1 MARPGYNDDNSKNTS
16 VYRPTTVSS
25 NRFYSP
31 SSVSNNPARISLPNR
46 PSDMAPKGSGKSG
59 FSFSTKDVR
68 SSPQDREDFRIR
80 TNQVFIDPNDG
91 KRTIGENYV
100 ETPAERIARTKAYI
114 TGNNKFIDMP
124 IFTPR
129 NVSYEDLAEIA
140 ASGESLID
148 YEQSTDKLSKDWKD
162 WFKSQVGFQ
171 DITGDSYDETS
182 KGFYDDENEDLS
194 SSLFGGSSGFD
205 YGYGG
210 DGYGG
215 DAAAYAM
222 MNQGPKQLGAGE
234 NVPGQAELLDY
245 MIRVN
250 KYNPYT
256 KMAMPQMARG
266 GIMELVR

>member
-1 MARPGYNDDNSKNTS
+1 MPGYDHRQRKTSFSSNSPGHPSN
-16 VYRPTTVSS
+16 RPSNSSSNQNNS

-31 SSVSNNPARISLPNR
+31 SSVSNNPARINLPSKTSATV
-46 PSDMAPKGSGKSG
+46 PGKSG

-68 SSPQDREDFRIR
+68 SSPADKEAFRIR
-80 TNQVFIDPNDG
+80 TGSEVM
-91 KRTIGENYV
+91 
-100 ETPAERIARTKAYI
+100 TPSERIARTKAYI

-124 IFTPR
+124 IFTPD
-129 NVSYEDLAEIA
+129 NISYEDLAEIA

-148 YEQSTDKLSKDWKD
+148 YEQSTGKLSKDWKD

-171 DITGDSYDETS
+171 DITGDGYDETS
-182 KGFYDDENEDLS
+182 KGFYDDDDFSETLS
-194 SSLFGGSSGFD
+194 GGSSGYGYD

-210 DGYGG
+210 GGGG

-222 MNQGPKQLGAGE
+222 MNQSPKQLGEGE
-234 NVPGQAELLDY
+234 KVPGQTELLDY

-250 KYNPYT
+250 RYNPYT
-256 KMAMPQMARG
+256 KMAMPQMAGG

>member
-1 MARPGYNDDNSKNTS
+1 MARPGYNEDNSKNTS

-31 SSVSNNPARISLPNR
+31 SSVSNNPARINLPSR
-46 PSDMAPKGSGKSG
+46 TSATVPGKSG
-59 FSFSTKDVR
+59 FSYSTKDVR
-68 SSPQDREDFRIR
+68 SSPADKEAFRVR
-80 TNQVFIDPNDG
+80 TGSEVM
-91 KRTIGENYV
+91 
-100 ETPAERIARTKAYI
+100 TPSERIARTKSYI
-114 TGNNKFIDMP
+114 TGNDKFINMP
-124 IFTPR
+124 IFTPD
-129 NVSYEDLAEIA
+129 NISYEDLAEIA

-148 YEQSTDKLSKDWKD
+148 YEQSTGKLSKDWKD

-171 DITGDSYDETS
+171 DITGDGYDETS
-182 KGFYDDENEDLS
+182 KGFYDDEDEDFS
-194 SSLFGGSSGFD
+194 DTLFGGSSGFD

-234 NVPGQAELLDY
+234 NVPGQTELLDY

-250 KYNPYT
+250 RYNPYT

>member
-1 MARPGYNDDNSKNTS
+1 MPGYDHRQRKTSFSSNSPGHPSN
-16 VYRPTTVSS
+16 RPSNSSSNQNNS

-31 SSVSNNPARISLPNR
+31 SSVSNNPARINLPSKTSATV
-46 PSDMAPKGSGKSG
+46 PGKSG

-68 SSPQDREDFRIR
+68 SSPADKEAFRIR
-80 TNQVFIDPNDG
+80 TG
-91 KRTIGENYV
+91 SKV

-129 NVSYEDLAEIA
+129 DVSYEDLAEIA

-148 YEQSTDKLSKDWKD
+148 YEQSTGKLSKDWKD
-162 WFKSQVGFQ
+162 WFNSQDGFT

-182 KGFYDDENEDLS
+182 KGFYDDEDEDFS
-194 SSLFGGSSGFD
+194 STLFGGSSSSD
-205 YGYGG
+205 YGYDGG
-210 DGYGG
+210 GG
-215 DAAAYAM
+215 GGGNAAAYAM

-250 KYNPYT
+250 SNNPFT
-256 KMAMPQMARG
+256 QLAMPQMAAG
-266 GIMELVR
+266 GIMGLMR

>member
-1 MARPGYNDDNSKNTS
+1 MARPGYNEDNSKNTS

-31 SSVSNNPARISLPNR
+31 SSVSNNPARINLPSR
-46 PSDMAPKGSGKSG
+46 TSATVPGKSG
-59 FSFSTKDVR
+59 FSYSTKDVR
-68 SSPQDREDFRIR
+68 SSPADKEAFRVR
-80 TNQVFIDPNDG
+80 TGSEVM
-91 KRTIGENYV
+91 
-100 ETPAERIARTKAYI
+100 TPSERIARTKSYI

-124 IFTPR
+124 IFTPD
-129 NVSYEDLAEIA
+129 NISYEDLAEIA

-148 YEQSTDKLSKDWKD
+148 YEQSTGKLSKDWKD

-171 DITGDSYDETS
+171 DITGDGYDETS
-182 KGFYDDENEDLS
+182 KGFYDDEDEDFS
-194 SSLFGGSSGFD
+194 DTLFGGSSGFD

-210 DGYGG
+210 NGYGG

-234 NVPGQAELLDY
+234 NVPGQTELLDY

-250 KYNPYT
+250 RYNPYT

>member
-1 MARPGYNDDNSKNTS
+1 MARPGYNDDDSKNTS

-31 SSVSNNPARISLPNR
+31 SSVSNNPARINLPSKTSATV
-46 PSDMAPKGSGKSG
+46 PGKSG

-68 SSPQDREDFRIR
+68 SSPADKEAFRIR
-80 TNQVFIDPNDG
+80 TG
-91 KRTIGENYV
+91 SKV

-129 NVSYEDLAEIA
+129 DVSYEDLAEIA

-148 YEQSTDKLSKDWKD
+148 YEQSTGKLSKDWKD
-162 WFKSQVGFQ
+162 WFNSQDGFT

-194 SSLFGGSSGFD
+194 SSLFGGSSD
-205 YGYGG
+205 SNYGYGS
-210 DGYGG
+210 GG
-215 DAAAYAM
+215 GGNAAAYAM

-234 NVPGQAELLDY
+234 DVPGQAELLDY

-250 KYNPYT
+250 RYNPYT
-256 KMAMPQMARG
+256 KMAMPQMAAG
-266 GIMELVR
+266 GIMGLMR

>member
-1 MARPGYNDDNSKNTS
+1 MARPGYNEDNSKNTS

-31 SSVSNNPARISLPNR
+31 SSVSNNPARINLPSR
-46 PSDMAPKGSGKSG
+46 TSATVPGKSG
-59 FSFSTKDVR
+59 FSYSTKDVR
-68 SSPQDREDFRIR
+68 SSPADKEAFRVR
-80 TNQVFIDPNDG
+80 TGSEVM
-91 KRTIGENYV
+91 
-100 ETPAERIARTKAYI
+100 TPSERIARTKSYI
-114 TGNNKFIDMP
+114 TGNDKFINMP
-124 IFTPR
+124 IFTPD
-129 NVSYEDLAEIA
+129 NISYEDLAEIA

-148 YEQSTDKLSKDWKD
+148 YEQSTGKLSKDWKD

-171 DITGDSYDETS
+171 DITGDGYDETS
-182 KGFYDDENEDLS
+182 KGFYDDEDEDFS
-194 SSLFGGSSGFD
+194 DTLFGGSSGFD

-222 MNQGPKQLGAGE
+222 LNQSPKQLGAGE
-234 NVPGQAELLDY
+234 KVPGQTELLDY

>member
-1 MARPGYNDDNSKNTS
+1 MARPGYNEDNSKNTS

-31 SSVSNNPARISLPNR
+31 SSVSNNPARINLPSR
-46 PSDMAPKGSGKSG
+46 TSATVPGKSG
-59 FSFSTKDVR
+59 FSYSTKDVR
-68 SSPQDREDFRIR
+68 SSPADKEAFRVR
-80 TNQVFIDPNDG
+80 TGSEVM
-91 KRTIGENYV
+91 
-100 ETPAERIARTKAYI
+100 TPSERIARTKSYI

-124 IFTPR
+124 IFTPD
-129 NVSYEDLAEIA
+129 NISYEDLAEIA

-148 YEQSTDKLSKDWKD
+148 YEQSTGKLSKDWKD

-171 DITGDSYDETS
+171 DITGDGYDETS
-182 KGFYDDENEDLS
+182 KGFYDDEDEDFS
-194 SSLFGGSSGFD
+194 DTLFGGSSGFD

-234 NVPGQAELLDY
+234 NVPGQTELLDY

-250 KYNPYT
+250 RYNPYT

>member
-1 MARPGYNDDNSKNTS
+1 MPGYDHRQRKTSFSSNSPGHPSN
-16 VYRPTTVSS
+16 RPSNSSSNQNNS

-31 SSVSNNPARISLPNR
+31 SSVNNNPARINLPSR
-46 PSDMAPKGSGKSG
+46 TSATVPGKSG
-59 FSFSTKDVR
+59 FSYSTKDVR
-68 SSPQDREDFRIR
+68 SSPADREAFRVR
-80 TNQVFIDPNDG
+80 TGSEVM
-91 KRTIGENYV
+91 
-100 ETPAERIARTKAYI
+100 TPSERIARTKAYI

-124 IFTPR
+124 IFTPD
-129 NVSYEDLAEIA
+129 NISYEDLAEIA

-148 YEQSTDKLSKDWKD
+148 YEQSTGKLSKDWKD

-171 DITGDSYDETS
+171 DITGDGYDETS
-182 KGFYDDENEDLS
+182 KGFYDDEDEDFS
-194 SSLFGGSSGFD
+194 STLFGDSSGFD

-234 NVPGQAELLDY
+234 NVPGQTELLDY